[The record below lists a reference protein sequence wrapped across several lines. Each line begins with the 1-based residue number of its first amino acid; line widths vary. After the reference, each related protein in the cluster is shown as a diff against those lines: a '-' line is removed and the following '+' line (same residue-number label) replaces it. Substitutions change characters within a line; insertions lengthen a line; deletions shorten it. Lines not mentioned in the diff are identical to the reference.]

1 MNAIWLFL
9 LTVICFFSFKWL
21 QYHCVRHSL
30 VNPILLSIITI
41 AIILTKSDINYAA
54 YAKANQLL
62 FVLLDLAV
70 VSLAIPLYK
79 VLNTIRQD
87 FYKYLLCSCFGV
99 VCSSLCA
106 MLLAYILGANETLI
120 VSLAPNAVTAPIAIA
135 VSEQL
140 NGMGAL
146 SAVVV
151 ICVGLIGAI
160 FGLPILNLVN
170 IKSEQA
176 QGLALGAA
184 CHAIGTARAVEHSE
198 KLGAFAS
205 LSLALSAMLTP
216 LLVPIVYTFL
226 KPLLAT

>member
-1 MNAIWLFL
+1 
-9 LTVICFFSFKWL
+9 
-21 QYHCVRHSL
+21 
-30 VNPILLSIITI
+30 
-41 AIILTKSDINYAA
+41 
-54 YAKANQLL
+54 
-62 FVLLDLAV
+62 
-70 VSLAIPLYK
+70 
-79 VLNTIRQD
+79 
-87 FYKYLLCSCFGV
+87 
-99 VCSSLCA
+99 